1 MVDMRIPAD
10 IRVSVYIAVALG
22 FSRRLLRKV
31 LVPSGTRLFREV
43 VGKERKISLCVD
55 HEGLGLRGYVGG
67 PWVIGGMEELYRAIE
82 IAGAWEGRLPEN
94 MSLAVVCGDCSDKMG
109 LCRFME
115 LSRLGDDKEF
125 FARAAVEGCRVDI
138 MNMLGE

>member
-1 MVDMRIPAD
+1 M
-10 IRVSVYIAVALG
+10 
-22 FSRRLLRKV
+22 
-31 LVPSGTRLFREV
+31 VPSGTRLFREV

-67 PWVIGGMEELYRAIE
+67 PWVIRGMEELYRAIE
-82 IAGAWEGRLPEN
+82 IAGAWDGRLPEN
-94 MSLAVVCGDCSDKMG
+94 ISLAVVCGDCSDKMG

-115 LSRLGDDKEF
+115 LSRLGDDREF

-138 MNMLGE
+138 LKMLGER

>member
-1 MVDMRIPAD
+1 MRIPAD
-10 IRVSVYIAVALG
+10 IRVSVYVGVVLG
-22 FSRRLLRKV
+22 FLRRLLRKV

-55 HEGLGLRGYVGG
+55 HEGLGLRGYAGG
-67 PWVIGGMEELYRAIE
+67 PWVIGGMGELYRAIE

-115 LSRLGDDKEF
+115 LSRLGDRESA
-125 FARAAVEGCRVDI
+125 ARATIEGCRVDI
-138 MNMLGE
+138 MKMLGD

>member
-1 MVDMRIPAD
+1 MRIPAD
-10 IRVSVYIAVALG
+10 IRVSVYIGVVLG

-67 PWVIGGMEELYRAIE
+67 PWVIRGMRELYRATE
-82 IAGAWEGRLPEN
+82 IAGAWDGRLPEN
-94 MSLAVVCGDCSDKMG
+94 MSFAVVCGDCSDKMG

-115 LSRLGDDKEF
+115 LSRLGDREF
-125 FARAAVEGCRVDI
+125 FARSAVEGCRVDI